1 MKIRT
6 FALATAAVS
15 LAASPAIAEA
25 AYERANA
32 PVEDESELRG
42 GSSIIL
48 AILAAAAIIGG
59 IIIAADSGEGA
70 PASP

>member
-32 PVEDESELRG
+32 PVEDESELAG
-42 GSSIIL
+42 GAS
-48 AILAAAAIIGG
+48 
-59 IIIAADSGEGA
+59 IIIAVRMKNDLLADGHTFGFF
-70 PASP
+70 